1 MLDDIT
7 VRTVELIPITPD
19 DLPGYAVRLY
29 DAATAS
35 PDVSRFVAW
44 YQLQRGTD
52 TTPRAS
58 VEEATREKIT
68 KVAAAL
74 DEGTITSPLNA
85 AELVLTIQAIARMW
99 TTQPRETL
107 TAAGED
113 THARRDT
120 VRTAVQAL
128 VARR

>member
-1 MLDDIT
+1 VLDDIT

-74 DEGTITSPLNA
+74 DEGTITSPLN
-85 AELVLTIQAIARMW
+85 ES
-99 TTQPRETL
+99 PRVSW
-107 TAAGED
+107 
-113 THARRDT
+113 R
-120 VRTAVQAL
+120 V
-128 VARR
+128 